1 MMLAENLQQI
11 KNSLPNQVCLVAVSK
26 TKPVSALQDAYK
38 AGQRHFGE
46 NKAQEMADKFE
57 VLPRDIHWHF
67 IGHLQT
73 NKVKQIIDKTYLIH
87 SMDRPSLFDELEKQA
102 TKISRTVDV
111 LLQFHIAEEES
122 KHGFSWDEAQEFL
135 NSLAYLAAQ
144 RVRIVGVMGMATFT
158 ENQKQIEQEFTT
170 LKQYFDTLKARY
182 FSQTDA
188 FQIISMGMSGDY
200 NLAIACGSNMIRV
213 GSAIF
218 GER

>member
-1 MMLAENLQQI
+1 MIASNLTQI
-11 KNSLPNQVCLVAVSK
+11 KKTLPAHVCLVAVSK
-26 TKPVSALQDAYK
+26 TKPASAIQEAYDS
-38 AGQRHFGE
+38 GQRHFGE
-46 NKAQEMADKFE
+46 NKAQELVDKAP

-87 SMDRPSLFDELEKQA
+87 SMDRPSLFHELEKQA
-102 TKISRTVDV
+102 AKIEQQVDV

-122 KHGFSWDEAQEFL
+122 KHGFSWDEATEFIA
-135 NSLAYLAAQ
+135 SEAFQTA
-144 RVRIVGVMGMATFT
+144 RHVRIVGVMGMATFT
-158 ENQKQIEQEFTT
+158 NDEAQIRQEFTT
-170 LKQYFDTLKARY
+170 LKKYFDTLQKIHFAKED
-182 FSQTDA
+182 S

-200 NLAIACGSNMIRV
+200 ALAIDCGSNMIRV